1 MYLNHN
7 KYSQNPCSEKPGN
20 AINKNTHAKISS
32 RVLCWAQEK
41 PGAPPDGDSGS
52 EEEQATTRENGAM
65 RQESTHRQ
73 RRKLHAF
80 AQVQVTTALVLR
92 VRKLQ
97 AEYGRRM
104 DTWLAGRGAAR
115 ELLPAAPGLLDDA
128 VQSANAATSGGP
140 NGERQSTRMGAE
152 LRWSGCH
159 QGIALAS
166 SGLRCASEQG
176 LG

>member
-1 MYLNHN
+1 
-7 KYSQNPCSEKPGN
+7 
-20 AINKNTHAKISS
+20 
-32 RVLCWAQEK
+32 
-41 PGAPPDGDSGS
+41 
-52 EEEQATTRENGAM
+52 M

-92 VRKLQ
+92 VRKFQ

-128 VQSANAATSGGP
+128 VQSANAATSRGP
-140 NGERQSTRMGAE
+140 TAKDRVRVWAQSSAGAAVIRE
-152 LRWSGCH
+152 LRWQAPAC
-159 QGIALAS
+159 AVLAS
-166 SGLRCASEQG
+166 RVWAEVGLP
-176 LG
+176 